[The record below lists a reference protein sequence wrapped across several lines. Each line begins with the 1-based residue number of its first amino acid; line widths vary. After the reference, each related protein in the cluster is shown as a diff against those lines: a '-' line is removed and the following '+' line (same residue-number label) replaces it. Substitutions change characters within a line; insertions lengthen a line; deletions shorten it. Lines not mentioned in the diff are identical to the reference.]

1 MPPSPPYTYI
11 APLLLQNLSQQ
22 NYQLA
27 TGVND
32 PIIGFCFYRVK
43 FLRRAK
49 ENTTARTRS
58 YVYHDTTKRRYMRRT
73 HKQRTCTHK
82 QTQIY
87 SEANDEFVF
96 IMDPIPP
103 ITYVVHNST

>member
-1 MPPSPPYTYI
+1 MQKKTLLLVRARTYI
-11 APLLLQNLSQQ
+11 Q
-22 NYQLA
+22 
-27 TGVND
+27 
-32 PIIGFCFYRVK
+32 
-43 FLRRAK
+43 
-49 ENTTARTRS
+49 
-58 YVYHDTTKRRYMRRT
+58 YHDTTKRRYMRRT
-73 HKQRTCTHK
+73 HKQRTCAHK